1 MRSMIKIGSFDVAL
15 TQRQVDALLE
25 LLSDAVYVKNEYI
38 GSNKGDDGTAY
49 KKLVRKIPLD
59 EGLEVKLIAD
69 EYIDTLLFKTKLH
82 DDAASSK

>member
-82 DDAASSK
+82 DEAASSK